1 MYGEL
6 DRCTPLS
13 LEDQASL
20 VSRSWDK
27 RSRDKKVLDGDATVN
42 NRFRHDQSF
51 RLRDLTMAEC
61 VLLTAGGLLA
71 VMAIYFIAN
80 GI

>member
-1 MYGEL
+1 
-6 DRCTPLS
+6 
-13 LEDQASL
+13 
-20 VSRSWDK
+20 
-27 RSRDKKVLDGDATVN
+27 VLDGDATVN

-71 VMAIYFIAN
+71 VMAISFIAN